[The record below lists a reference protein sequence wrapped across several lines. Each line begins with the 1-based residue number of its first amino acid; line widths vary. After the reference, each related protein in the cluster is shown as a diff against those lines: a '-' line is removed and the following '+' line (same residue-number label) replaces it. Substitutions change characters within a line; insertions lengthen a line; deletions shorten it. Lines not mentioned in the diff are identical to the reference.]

1 MDKYTNKK
9 VYLYYSIVLTR
20 FWPVG
25 IPGVNM
31 KLRYVPALVPLLLTP
46 SFALA
51 GEQSKGTLIMMSSLG
66 GWVLLTCGYMFVR
79 EVQRIRQDR
88 KNKQDEQ

>member
-1 MDKYTNKK
+1 MKTR
-9 VYLYYSIVLTR
+9 LLPVL
-20 FWPVG
+20 
-25 IPGVNM
+25 I
-31 KLRYVPALVPLLLTP
+31 PLLTAP

-79 EVQRIRQDR
+79 EVQRARQDH
-88 KNKQDEQ
+88 KKKQDEQ